1 MEEIRARQT
10 SELSL
15 EQLKRL
21 QKTSGKRATWF
32 GGLNRSEVMQRIG
45 DELPDI
51 DRIAKAVEEYR
62 YLDEP
67 AVPALEIELGDTLE
81 DAISNIWKRVL
92 ARRRIGI
99 NDNFFEV
106 GGTSLKAVQMIALV
120 QKRLRRSLSI
130 TILFECPT
138 IKLLAAKLRAPS
150 ESQDDKLRSTEAKQ
164 RGQQRR
170 YKKVRRET
178 AQASASR

>member
-1 MEEIRARQT
+1 
-10 SELSL
+10 
-15 EQLKRL
+15 
-21 QKTSGKRATWF
+21 
-32 GGLNRSEVMQRIG
+32 MQRIG
-45 DELPDI
+45 DELSDI

-62 YLDEP
+62 YLDEST
-67 AVPALEIELGDTLE
+67 VPAFEIELGDTLE
-81 DAISNIWKRVL
+81 GAISNIWKRVL

-120 QKRLRRSLSI
+120 QKRLTRSLSI
-130 TILFECPT
+130 TTLFECPT
-138 IKLLAAKLRAPS
+138 IKLLAAKLRAPA
-150 ESQDDKLRSTEAKQ
+150 EYQDDALRTTEAKQ

-170 YKKVRRET
+170 YKKIRRET

>member
-1 MEEIRARQT
+1 
-10 SELSL
+10 
-15 EQLKRL
+15 
-21 QKTSGKRATWF
+21 
-32 GGLNRSEVMQRIG
+32 MQRIG

-106 GGTSLKAVQMIALV
+106 GGTSLTSSLAKRQRAKAA
-120 QKRLRRSLSI
+120 
-130 TILFECPT
+130 C
-138 IKLLAAKLRAPS
+138 
-150 ESQDDKLRSTEAKQ
+150 
-164 RGQQRR
+164 
-170 YKKVRRET
+170 
-178 AQASASR
+178 